1 MAVIRDTIIDGRL
14 HVAGDIVSG
23 GIVTYP
29 EENKKISYPKTTC
42 KDSYIPLCNIDDYSS
57 DNKLV
62 TLEGSILY
70 QTASQQDGVTGTL
83 SDEMGTAA
91 GVTISDENNKLAVY
105 KDTVSCMGNLKGPGT
120 SISTINGTAYSV
132 TSSLYGFS
140 YIKADNGNDF
150 ADFIYTEKPLS
161 SKDAGLAVTRKG
173 NNIVVA
179 EKGDFVLGIYSD
191 TYGMSVG
198 SNAYSKERPCNT
210 VPVAVAGFALA
221 YVDKEYKPG
230 TALVV
235 SSEGRLTK
243 ASLFSRIFNRKTI
256 VGYFDRKETEDLY
269 SFSAVN
275 GRSWVKVI

>member
-1 MAVIRDTIIDGRL
+1 MTI
-14 HVAGDIVSG
+14 
-23 GIVTYP
+23 
-29 EENKKISYPKTTC
+29 EES
-42 KDSYIPLCNIDDYSS
+42 
-57 DNKLV
+57 V
-62 TLEGSILY
+62 LY
-70 QTASQQDGVTGTL
+70 QTGSQQDGVTETL
-83 SDEMGTAA
+83 SDEKASAA

-105 KDTVSCMGNLKGPGT
+105 KDTVSCIGNLMGPGT
-120 SISTINGTAYSV
+120 TLSNINGTSYTV

-150 ADFIYTEKPLS
+150 ADFVYSEEPLS
-161 SKDAGLAVTRKG
+161 PENAGLAVTRKG

-198 SNAYSKERPCNT
+198 SNARGKKHPDNA

-230 TALVV
+230 TALTV
-235 SSEGRLTK
+235 SSNGKLTK
-243 ASLFSRIFNRKTI
+243 AGLLTKLFNRKTI
-256 VGYFDRKETEDLY
+256 VGYFDRKESEDLY
-269 SFSAVN
+269 ISTAVN

>member
-91 GVTISDENNKLAVY
+91 GVTISDGNNKLAVY

-161 SKDAGLAVTRKG
+161 SKNAGLAVTRKG

-198 SNAYSKERPCNT
+198 SNAYGTNNS

-230 TALVV
+230 TPLAVKSKGL
-235 SSEGRLTK
+235 LTK
-243 ASLFSRIFNRKTI
+243 ASLFRRIFNKKSI
-256 VGYFDRKETEDLY
+256 VGYFDRKETNDLY
-269 SFSAVN
+269 ISTHVN
-275 GRSWVKVI
+275 GRSWIKVI

>member
-91 GVTISDENNKLAVY
+91 GVTISDGNNKLAVY

-161 SKDAGLAVTRKG
+161 SKNAGLAVTRKG

-198 SNAYSKERPCNT
+198 SNAYGTNNS

-230 TALVV
+230 TPLAVK
-235 SSEGRLTK
+235 SRGQLTK
-243 ASLFSRIFNRKTI
+243 AGLFRRIFNKKSV
-256 VGYFDRKETEDLY
+256 VGYFDRKETNDLY
-269 SFSAVN
+269 VSTHVN
-275 GRSWVKVI
+275 GRSWIKVI

>member
-1 MAVIRDTIIDGRL
+1 MAVIKDTIIDGSL

-29 EENKKISYPKTTC
+29 EENKKISYQKTTC
-42 KDSYIPLCNIDDYSS
+42 KDSYIPLCNIADYSS
-57 DNKLV
+57 DNKIV

-70 QTASQQDGVTGTL
+70 QTARQQDGVTGTL

-105 KDTVSCMGNLKGPGT
+105 KDTVSCMGNLKGHGT
-120 SISTINGTAYSV
+120 AASTISGALYTV
-132 TSSLYGFS
+132 TSSIYGFS

-150 ADFIYTEKPLS
+150 ADFIYTKKPLS
-161 SKDAGLAVTRKG
+161 SSNVGLAVTRKG
-173 NNIVVA
+173 DNVVVA
-179 EKGDFVLGIYSD
+179 DKGDFVLGIYSD

-198 SNAYSKERPCNT
+198 SNAYGSNNS

-230 TALVV
+230 TPLTVK
-235 SSEGRLTK
+235 SRGRLTK
-243 ASLFSRIFNRKTI
+243 AGLFRRIFNKKSI
-256 VGYFDRKETEDLY
+256 VGYFDRKETNDLY
-269 SFSAVN
+269 VSTHVN
-275 GRSWVKVI
+275 GRSWIKVI

>member
-83 SDEMGTAA
+83 SDEMGTSA
-91 GVTISDENNKLAVY
+91 GVTISDENNKLAIY

-161 SKDAGLAVTRKG
+161 SKNAGLAVTRKG

-198 SNAYSKERPCNT
+198 SNAYGTNNS

-230 TALVV
+230 TPLAVKSKGL
-235 SSEGRLTK
+235 LTK
-243 ASLFSRIFNRKTI
+243 ASLFRRIFNKKSI
-256 VGYFDRKETEDLY
+256 VGYFDRKETNDLY
-269 SFSAVN
+269 ISTHVN
-275 GRSWVKVI
+275 GRSWIKVI

>member
-91 GVTISDENNKLAVY
+91 GVTISDGNNKLAVY

-161 SKDAGLAVTRKG
+161 SKNAGLAVTRKG

-198 SNAYSKERPCNT
+198 SNAYGTNNS

-230 TALVV
+230 TPLTVK
-235 SSEGRLTK
+235 SKGQLTK
-243 ASLFSRIFNRKTI
+243 AGLFRRIFNKKSI
-256 VGYFDRKETEDLY
+256 VGYFDRKETNDLY
-269 SFSAVN
+269 VSTHVN
-275 GRSWVKVI
+275 GRSWIKVI

>member
-57 DNKLV
+57 DSKLV
-62 TLEGSILY
+62 TLEDSILY

-91 GVTISDENNKLAVY
+91 GVTISDANKKLAVY

-120 SISTINGTAYSV
+120 ATSTINGTSYTV
-132 TSSLYGFS
+132 TSSIYGFS

-150 ADFIYTEKPLS
+150 ADFIYTKKPLS
-161 SKDAGLAVTRKG
+161 SSNVGLAVTRKG
-173 NNIVVA
+173 DNVVVA
-179 EKGDFVLGIYSD
+179 NKGDFVLGIYSD

-198 SNAYSKERPCNT
+198 SNAYGTSNS

-230 TALVV
+230 TPLAVK
-235 SSEGRLTK
+235 SRGQLTK
-243 ASLFSRIFNRKTI
+243 ASLFRRIFNKKSI
-256 VGYFDRKETEDLY
+256 VGYFDRKETNDLY
-269 SFSAVN
+269 VSTHVN
-275 GRSWVKVI
+275 GRSWIKVI

>member
-1 MAVIRDTIIDGRL
+1 MAVVRDTIVDGKL
-14 HVAGDIVSG
+14 HVAGDIVAA
-23 GIVTYP
+23 GIVAYP
-29 EENKKISYPKTTC
+29 DSDKKISYPKTTC
-42 KDSYIPLCNIDDYSS
+42 RDSYVPLCGVDDYSS
-57 DNKLV
+57 DSKLV
-62 TLEGSILY
+62 TLGESVLY
-70 QTASQQDGVTGTL
+70 QTSGRQDGVTGTL

-120 SISTINGTAYSV
+120 SVSIINGTAYSV

-161 SKDAGLAVTRKG
+161 SKNAGLAVTRKG

-198 SNAYSKERPCNT
+198 SNAYGTSNS

-230 TALVV
+230 TPLAVK
-235 SSEGRLTK
+235 SRGQLTK
-243 ASLFSRIFNRKTI
+243 AGLFRRIFNKKSI
-256 VGYFDRKETEDLY
+256 VGYFDRKETNDLY
-269 SFSAVN
+269 VSTYVN
-275 GRSWVKVI
+275 GRSWIKVI

>member
-62 TLEGSILY
+62 TLGGSILY

-91 GVTISDENNKLAVY
+91 GVTISDGNNKLAVY

-161 SKDAGLAVTRKG
+161 SKNAGLAVTRKG

-198 SNAYSKERPCNT
+198 SNAYGTNNS

-230 TALVV
+230 TPLAVKSKGL
-235 SSEGRLTK
+235 LTK
-243 ASLFSRIFNRKTI
+243 ASLFRRIFNKKSI
-256 VGYFDRKETEDLY
+256 VGYFDRKETNDLY
-269 SFSAVN
+269 ISTHVN
-275 GRSWVKVI
+275 GRSWIKVI

>member
-91 GVTISDENNKLAVY
+91 GVTISDEINKLAVY

-161 SKDAGLAVTRKG
+161 SKNAGLAVTRKG

-198 SNAYSKERPCNT
+198 SNAYGTNNS

-230 TALVV
+230 TPLAVKSKGL
-235 SSEGRLTK
+235 LTK
-243 ASLFSRIFNRKTI
+243 ASLFRRIFNKKSI
-256 VGYFDRKETEDLY
+256 VGYFDRKETNDLY
-269 SFSAVN
+269 ISTHVN
-275 GRSWVKVI
+275 GRSWIKVI

>member
-1 MAVIRDTIIDGRL
+1 M
-14 HVAGDIVSG
+14 
-23 GIVTYP
+23 
-29 EENKKISYPKTTC
+29 
-42 KDSYIPLCNIDDYSS
+42 
-57 DNKLV
+57 
-62 TLEGSILY
+62 
-70 QTASQQDGVTGTL
+70 
-83 SDEMGTAA
+83 
-91 GVTISDENNKLAVY
+91 
-105 KDTVSCMGNLKGPGT
+105 
-120 SISTINGTAYSV
+120 
-132 TSSLYGFS
+132 
-140 YIKADNGNDF
+140 
-150 ADFIYTEKPLS
+150 
-161 SKDAGLAVTRKG
+161 
-173 NNIVVA
+173 VA

-198 SNAYSKERPCNT
+198 SNAYSQERPCNT

-269 SFSAVN
+269 SFSVVN

>member
-1 MAVIRDTIIDGRL
+1 MAVVRDTIVDGHL
-14 HVAGDIVSG
+14 HVAGDVGSSG
-23 GIVTYP
+23 TALYFEGD
-29 EENKKISYPKTTC
+29 KKVSYPKTTC

-57 DNKLV
+57 DSKLV
-62 TLEGSILY
+62 TLEESVLY
-70 QTASQQDGVTGTL
+70 QTGSRQDGVTETL
-83 SDEMGTAA
+83 SDEKASAA

-105 KDTVSCMGNLKGPGT
+105 KDTVSCIGNLMGPGT
-120 SISTINGTAYSV
+120 TLSNINGTPYTV

-150 ADFIYTEKPLS
+150 ADFVYSEEPLS
-161 SKDAGLAVTRKG
+161 PENAGLAVTRKG

-198 SNAYSKERPCNT
+198 SNARSKKRPDNT

-230 TALVV
+230 TALTV
-235 SSEGRLTK
+235 SSNGKLTK
-243 ASLFSRIFNRKTI
+243 AGLLTKLFNRKTI
-256 VGYFDRKETEDLY
+256 VGYFDRKESEDLY
-269 SFSAVN
+269 MSTAVN